1 MGLPRAGVT
10 NEAGATWSGH
20 GLTGLL
26 GAGLIRCGRM
36 SHYRTTPAD
45 SDRMPPGIPYIIG
58 NEAAERFSYYGMR
71 TILTIFMVRYLFLMS
86 DTVMPA
92 MSKAEAQEHYH
103 TFSSW
108 VYFFPILG
116 AIIADAF
123 TGKYR
128 IIMGV
133 SVLYCLGHL
142 ALALMGGGGLSAES
156 WLWVGLFLIAL
167 GSGGIKPCVSAH
179 VGDQFGKRNQHLMEQ
194 VYQWFYFAINF
205 GSMLSTLLTPWL
217 LEWYGP
223 HVAFGVP
230 GVLMAIATLMFWLGR
245 NQYVHVPPG
254 GTAFLREV
262 FSRDGILTIARLSLV
277 YLCIAVFWS
286 LFDQTSSAWVLQA
299 EDMNLR
305 WLGIDWLPAQ
315 IQVLNPVLVM
325 LMIPLFQFL
334 VYPAINRVFRL
345 TPLRKIGTGLFVMV
359 AGFGL
364 SAVVQGWIDGGARP
378 SVAWQFLAYVVI
390 TAAEI
395 MVSITGLE
403 FSYSQ
408 APKTMKSVIMA
419 VWLLSIS
426 LGNYVTAVMNHWIQV
441 PGVNALVARAA
452 AFEPTPAGGEATV
465 AGWKLRVAD
474 PVRRDTWM
482 HFGETE
488 PVRTIRLSGGD
499 DAFDTADDVLLSFNR
514 FAGLLT
520 TATPED
526 EPLAAAK
533 QKIDAAFFASAA
545 DDAAKEIPADQAGA
559 ALIAGITDSAGR
571 PLRYRRITRDRYRL
585 VADGPDAE
593 PFTRDDVVLS
603 AAAVRADP
611 AEAARLKGRPLSWR
625 EKRLVELK
633 GEEGRREVEAARGE
647 APETRI
653 DGDTTIGGLT
663 TLEGAA
669 YYWFWTGCMLAAAA
683 AFVPIAA
690 LYRSRPH
697 LQDEP
702 GRD

>member
-1 MGLPRAGVT
+1 
-10 NEAGATWSGH
+10 
-20 GLTGLL
+20 
-26 GAGLIRCGRM
+26 M
-36 SHYRTTPAD
+36 SEYRTTPAD
-45 SDRMPPGIPYIIG
+45 TEGMPPGIPYIIG

-71 TILTIFMVRYLFLMS
+71 TILTIFMVRYLFLMG
-86 DTVMPA
+86 DTAMPA
-92 MSKAEAQEHYH
+92 MSRAEAQEHYH

-108 VYFFPILG
+108 VYFFPVLG
-116 AIIADAF
+116 AIVADAF

-142 ALALMGGGGLSAES
+142 ALALMGGGGLSAER

-179 VGDQFGKRNQHLMEQ
+179 VGDQFGTRNQHLMEK

-205 GSMLSTLLTPWL
+205 GSTLSTLLTPWL

-230 GVLMAIATLMFWLGR
+230 GVLMAIATVMFWLGR
-245 NQYVHVPPG
+245 NQYIHVPPG

-262 FSRDGILTIARLSLV
+262 FSRDGIATILRLSLV
-277 YLCIAVFWS
+277 YLCIAVFWA

-305 WLGIDWLPAQ
+305 WLGIDWLPSQ
-315 IQVLNPVLVM
+315 IQVLNPILVM
-325 LMIPLFQFL
+325 AMIPLFQFL
-334 VYPAINRVFRL
+334 VYPAIDRVFRL
-345 TPLRKIGTGLFVMV
+345 SPLRKIGIGLFVMA

-364 SAVVQGWIDGGARP
+364 SAVVQGWIDTGARP
-378 SVAWQFLAYVVI
+378 SVAWQFLAYVVV

-419 VWLLSIS
+419 VWLLSVS
-426 LGNYVTAVMNHWIQV
+426 LGNYVTAVVNHWIQV
-441 PGVNALVARAA
+441 PGLGGVVAQVAEL
-452 AFEPTPAGGEATV
+452 EPTPAGSGATV

-474 PVRRDTWM
+474 PTPRSDWSGVP
-482 HFGETE
+482 EIE
-488 PVRTIRLSGGD
+488 PVREIRLAGGD
-499 DAFDTADDVLLSFNR
+499 GEFETTDDVLLSFNR
-514 FAGLLT
+514 FASLLT
-520 TATPED
+520 TTTPED
-526 EPLAAAK
+526 EALAAAK
-533 QKIDAAFFASAA
+533 RRIDEAFFASAGA
-545 DDAAKEIPADQAGA
+545 DAAKEIPSDATGATLVAD
-559 ALIAGITDSAGR
+559 IVDSFGR
-571 PLRYRRITRDRYRL
+571 PLRYRRMTRDRYRL
-585 VADGPDAE
+585 VADGPDGE

-603 AAAVRADP
+603 ATAVRADP
-611 AEAARLKGRPLSWR
+611 AEAARLADKPLSWR
-625 EKRLVELK
+625 EKRLIELE
-633 GEEGRREVEAARGE
+633 GDAGRREVEAARGK

-653 DGDTTIGGLT
+653 DGETTIGGLT

-669 YYWFWTGCMLAAAA
+669 YYWFWTGCMLAAAV
-683 AFVPIAA
+683 AFVPIAV
-690 LYRSRPH
+690 LYRGRPH

-702 GRD
+702 GRTI

>member
-1 MGLPRAGVT
+1 
-10 NEAGATWSGH
+10 
-20 GLTGLL
+20 
-26 GAGLIRCGRM
+26 M
-36 SHYRTTPAD
+36 SRYRTMPAD
-45 SDRMPPGIPYIIG
+45 TEGMPPGIPYIIG

-71 TILTIFMVRYLFLMS
+71 TILTIFMVRYLYLMS

-92 MSKAEAQEHYH
+92 MSKAEAQEQYH

-142 ALALMGGGGLSAES
+142 ALALMGGGGLSAAS
-156 WLWVGLFLIAL
+156 WLWLGLFLIAL

-179 VGDQFGKRNQHLMEQ
+179 VGDQFGSRNQHLMEK

-205 GSMLSTLLTPWL
+205 GSTLSTLLTPWL

-245 NQYVHVPPG
+245 NQYIHVPPG
-254 GTAFLREV
+254 GTAFLAEV
-262 FSRDGILTIARLSLV
+262 FSRDGILTILRLSLV

-305 WLGIDWLPAQ
+305 WLGLDWLPSQ
-315 IQVLNPVLVM
+315 IQVLNPILVM
-325 LMIPLFQFL
+325 AMIPLFQFV
-334 VYPAINRVFRL
+334 VYPTIGRVFRL
-345 TPLRKIGTGLFVMV
+345 TPLRKIGIGLFTMA

-378 SVAWQFLAYVVI
+378 SVAWQFVAYCIV

-426 LGNYVTAVMNHWIQV
+426 LGNYVTAVVNHWIQV
-441 PGVNALVARAA
+441 PGVSGLVARAG
-452 AFEPTPAGGEATV
+452 ELEQTPAGSETTV
-465 AGWKLRVAD
+465 AGWRLRVSD
-474 PVRRDTWM
+474 SVRRDAWISAP
-482 HFGETE
+482 ETE
-488 PVRTIRLSGGD
+488 PVREILLAGGD
-499 DAFDTADDVLLSFNR
+499 GRFETTDDALLSFNR
-514 FAGLLT
+514 FAGLLDVK
-520 TATPED
+520 TPENG
-526 EPLAAAK
+526 PLLAAK
-533 QKIDAAFFASAA
+533 QRIDAAFFASAE
-545 DDAAKEIPADQAGA
+545 DDAAKEIPGDEAGVT
-559 ALIAGITDSAGR
+559 LVAGVADSAGR

-585 VADGPDAE
+585 VADGPDGL
-593 PFTRDDVVLS
+593 PFTRDDVVLT
-603 AAAVRADP
+603 ATVVRADP
-611 AEAARLKGRPLSWR
+611 DEAARLKSKPLTWR
-625 EKRLVELK
+625 EKRLIELK
-633 GEEGRREVEAARGE
+633 GDEGRREVEAARGE
-647 APETRI
+647 APETTVAHEI
-653 DGDTTIGGLT
+653 TIGGLT

-669 YYWFWTGCMLAAAA
+669 YYWFWTGCMLAAAV
-683 AFVPIAA
+683 AFVPIAI
-690 LYRSRPH
+690 LYRGRP
-697 LQDEP
+697 QYPDEP
-702 GRD
+702 ATV